1 MEVES
6 DLFKYFPPLNF
17 ESERETHMHI
27 HLSAAKITV
36 HTFSSLHF
44 HCVSLVN
51 PDISFL
57 KPIEGLCWHKL
68 VNLELKFKTG
78 LFEMFLAVLLTITST
93 VALFLWIV
101 HPNMKILSQTHS

>member
-6 DLFKYFPPLNF
+6 DLFKYSHPLNF

-27 HLSAAKITV
+27 YLSAAKITV

-44 HCVSLVN
+44 RCVSLVN

-68 VNLELKFKTG
+68 VNLELKLKTG

-93 VALFLWIV
+93 VALFFYG
-101 HPNMKILSQTHS
+101 